1 MKILQINSCNY
12 GSTGNIMLGLSKTA
26 ERDGHTVYTAVPKS
40 RSNLAKH
47 TENNIFIGSRL
58 LRNLH
63 IRAAEITGF
72 NGCGSVIDTLIFL
85 RKVCKIKPDIIHLHN
100 LHNCYI
106 NLPLLFGYI
115 KKNGIRVVWT
125 LHDCWAF
132 TGKCPYFTMAKCDRW
147 RTGCCGCPSV
157 SEYPKSLTDRTK
169 RMYKLKK
176 KWFTGVED
184 LTIVTP
190 SEWLAGLVR
199 ESFLGEYDIKVINN
213 GIDLET
219 FRPIESDFRKK
230 NNLEDKHIVLG
241 VAAPWTKRKGFDTFL
256 KLAERLGDKYVI
268 VLVGVSDEQ
277 IKALPR
283 GVIGIKRTENQ
294 QELAEIYTAADVFA
308 NPTREDNFP
317 TVNIEAISCG
327 TPVITYK
334 TGGSAEITDENCGC
348 AVEYDDIDAFADKIR
363 RVCGEKPYTAEACR
377 ARAERYD
384 MKDKFEEYVQL
395 YINMQAR

>member
-1 MKILQINSCNY
+1 MIILQINSCNY

-40 RSNLAKH
+40 RSNLARH
-47 TENNIFIGSRL
+47 TEKNIFIGSRL

-63 IRAAEITGF
+63 IRMAELTGF

-85 RKVCKIKPDIIHLHN
+85 RKVSRIKPDLIHLHN

-115 KKNGIRVVWT
+115 KKHGIRVVWT

-147 RTGCCGCPSV
+147 RTGCYGCPYV
-157 SEYPKSLTDRTK
+157 SEYPKSLNDRTK
-169 RMYKLKK
+169 RMYELKK
-176 KWFTGVED
+176 KWFTGVKN

-199 ESFLGEYDIKVINN
+199 ESFLREYDIKVINN
-213 GIDLET
+213 GIDLEI

-230 NNLEDKHIVLG
+230 NKLDDKYIVLG
-241 VAAPWTKRKGFDTFL
+241 VAAPWTKRKGLDTFL
-256 KLAERLGDKYVI
+256 KLAERLDDRYVI

-277 IKALPR
+277 IRALPR
-283 GVIGIKRTENQ
+283 GIIGIKRTENQ
-294 QELAEIYTAADVFA
+294 HELAEIYTAADVFA
-308 NPTREDNFP
+308 NPTREEVFGL
-317 TVNIEAISCG
+317 VNAEALACG
-327 TPVITYK
+327 TPVVTYR
-334 TGGSAEITDENCGC
+334 TGGCPEIVDRTCGSIVDC
-348 AVEYDDIDAFADKIR
+348 DDIDAFEAEIR
-363 RVCGEKPYTAEACR
+363 RVCEEKIYASHKCIQR
-377 ARAERYD
+377 AAQYD
-384 MKDKFEEYVQL
+384 IKDRFRECTDL
-395 YINMQAR
+395 Y